1 MASTAP
7 AVTSLEA
14 FLALPGQEGLRREFD
29 AGQVIEMGSPS
40 QTHQILVATIIALLH
55 RVSKSSPEQ
64 WRVAVGPGFRLS
76 PDAVRQ
82 PDVCI
87 ARKTTLDAMEVVAG
101 NYHVGAPE
109 LVVEVVSPTDA
120 ATDIHRK
127 THQYLDAGAR
137 SVWIVH
143 TDDRHV
149 MVFRS
154 DRSIVEYRSGEAITE
169 PELLPELSIKV
180 DDIFADLS

>member
-14 FLALPGQEGLRREFD
+14 FLALPDQEGVRREFD
-29 AGQVIEMGSPS
+29 EGEVIEMGSPS
-40 QTHQILVATIIALLH
+40 RIHQILALTIGALL
-55 RVSKSSPEQ
+55 RACAKKSSEA
-64 WRVAVGPGFRLS
+64 WDAAVGIGFRLS
-76 PDAVRQ
+76 SDAVRQ

-87 ARKTTLDAMEVVAG
+87 ARKATLDAMEVVAG

-154 DRSIVEYRSGEAITE
+154 DRSIVEYRPGETITE
-169 PELLPELSIKV
+169 PGLLPELSIQV
-180 DDIFADLS
+180 NEIFADLD

>member
-14 FLALPGQEGLRREFD
+14 FLALPEQEGVRREFD
-29 AGQVIEMGSPS
+29 EGEVIERGSPS
-40 QTHQILVATIIALLH
+40 RIHQILAATIIALLH
-55 RVSKSSPEQ
+55 RAAQSSPEQ

-87 ARKTTLDAMEVVAG
+87 ARKATLDAMDVVAG

-109 LVVEVVSPTDA
+109 LVVEVVSPTDS

-154 DRSIVEYRSGEAITE
+154 ERSIVEYRPGETITE
-169 PELLPELSIKV
+169 PALLPELAIAV
-180 DDIFADLS
+180 DEIFADLD